1 MTKKLYVVMSG
12 WKDSDHICAHSVHSD
27 KVSADSMAVL
37 IEQPDEDG
45 YADSYAFVSEVDFY
59 D

>member
-1 MTKKLYVVMSG
+1 MTKKLYVVMVG
-12 WKDSDHICAHSVHSD
+12 CVGSDDMYAHSAHSD
-27 KVSADSMAVL
+27 RASAESIVLL

-45 YADSYAFVSEVDFY
+45 NEDNYAFVVEVDFY

>member
-1 MTKKLYVVMSG
+1 MTKTLYAVMEG
-12 WKDSDHICAHSVHSD
+12 WMGSDAMHAHSVHSD
-27 KVSADSMAVL
+27 RASAESMVLL

-45 YADSYAFVSEVDFY
+45 NEDNYAFVSEVDFY